1 MSANTRIPLARIA
14 HARSGDKADWV
25 DFGLF
30 AWNATG
36 YRLLEREVTAE
47 RVRAHFAPWLPGEVD
62 AWALP
67 NILALKFVLKGALQ
81 GGGARNLR
89 LDNLGKAMAG
99 ALLRMEIEVTAAEL
113 AEALNAPRVGWWGDD
128 PPAQAL
134 EGPG

>member
-1 MSANTRIPLARIA
+1 MNYDLEPAARLRIPLARIA

-30 AWNATG
+30 AWNAGG
-36 YRLLEREVTAE
+36 YAILLREVTAE

-62 AWALP
+62 AWPLP

-89 LDNLGKAMAG
+89 LDNLGKSMAA
-99 ALLRMEIEVTAAEL
+99 ALLRLEIEVDAAEL
-113 AEALNAPRVGWWGDD
+113 DAAIRAPRVGWWG
-128 PPAQAL
+128 
-134 EGPG
+134 E